1 MDTTNISNDKMII
14 TWKEPIFT
22 KNFTRSA
29 RYGGNVSGIIG
40 YL

>member
-1 MDTTNISNDKMII
+1 MDTTNISNDKMIR
-14 TWKEPIFT
+14 WKEPIFT

-29 RYGGNVSGIIG
+29 RYGDNVSGIMG